1 MNIKR
6 LLLLAF
12 ALLLSLLVAFPGL
25 AQAEGERVL
34 SFDVTADLQRD
45 GSMIVTERIRVNI
58 EHKNIRQGIT
68 HAFPIKE
75 AYDGRRLRHYG
86 FELISVKLNGK
97 PVNY

>member
-1 MNIKR
+1 MIIKR
-6 LLLLAF
+6 QLLPAL
-12 ALLLSLLVAFPGL
+12 ALLLSLLVALPCV
-25 AQAEGERVL
+25 ARADERVL
-34 SFDVTADLQRD
+34 SFDVTAALQRD
-45 GSMIVTERIRVNI
+45 GSMIVTERILVNI

-75 AYDGRRLRHYG
+75 AYDGRKLRHYG